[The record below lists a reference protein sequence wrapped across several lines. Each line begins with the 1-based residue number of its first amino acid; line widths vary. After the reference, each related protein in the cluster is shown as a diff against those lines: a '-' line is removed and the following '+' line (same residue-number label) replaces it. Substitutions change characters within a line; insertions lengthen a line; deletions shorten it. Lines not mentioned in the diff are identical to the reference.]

1 MLLLRTVNQLANI
14 HLCLGELE
22 TALPLFEE
30 DVRSSRRLLGATPEE
45 LTAYDQRKAR
55 QDPAQSSAADSNAA
69 QVARVPN
76 NALVY
81 LLKKAPMS
89 RCRHQHGR

>member
-30 DVRSSRRLLGATPEE
+30 DVRSSRRLLGATH
-45 LTAYDQRKAR
+45 LTEPCLCSVFFSFCLLSSLVFPKPALLSSKLKLTLPGAR
-55 QDPAQSSAADSNAA
+55 
-69 QVARVPN
+69 RE
-76 NALVY
+76 
-81 LLKKAPMS
+81 
-89 RCRHQHGR
+89 